1 MTFSE
6 MSADELDEMFTASEI
21 SVQGSV
27 AAGFEKVTNR
37 ESSSLLNKIKKG
49 KQQDHPDNGLKS
61 IRFTGPGQDFGNAA
75 TAASKVYIMIS

>member
-1 MTFSE
+1 MLQLFSVVVTTNIWI
-6 MSADELDEMFTASEI
+6 LQLCVEI
-21 SVQGSV
+21 ILLQLINVV
-27 AAGFEKVTNR
+27 R
-37 ESSSLLNKIKKG
+37 ESSSLLNKIKKD

>member
-1 MTFSE
+1 
-6 MSADELDEMFTASEI
+6 MSGLNSKLVGFYKVNNFLFTP
-21 SVQGSV
+21 VQYIGDQIP
-27 AAGFEKVTNR
+27 KRRR
-37 ESSSLLNKIKKG
+37 ESSSLLNKIKKD

>member
-1 MTFSE
+1 MPFCNINGHKKNCRK
-6 MSADELDEMFTASEI
+6 MFNI
-21 SVQGSV
+21 LWQI
-27 AAGFEKVTNR
+27 R

>member
-1 MTFSE
+1 MKRIKLVYDMNPPWPLFKY
-6 MSADELDEMFTASEI
+6 AQGQLDIIYPWLKYS
-21 SVQGSV
+21 
-27 AAGFEKVTNR
+27 R